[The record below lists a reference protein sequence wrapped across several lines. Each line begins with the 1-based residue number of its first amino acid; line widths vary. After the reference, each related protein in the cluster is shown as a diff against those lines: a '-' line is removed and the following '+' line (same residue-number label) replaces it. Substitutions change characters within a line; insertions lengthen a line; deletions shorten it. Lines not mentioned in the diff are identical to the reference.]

1 LKYSYIFIGF
11 SITLIF
17 SYILYWISTLTF
29 MAFTEKDIWTVLG
42 GGFLILLIGT
52 ILINAIGFGLLL
64 MWEGIKKRSYLF

>member
-1 LKYSYIFIGF
+1 
-11 SITLIF
+11 
-17 SYILYWISTLTF
+17 